1 MQRKLN
7 SHRRQQ
13 GATLIVALVM
23 LVLIMM
29 AGIAAVTSSS
39 TQFKLAGNLQFEDTA
54 MNTAEAAV
62 AVAENW
68 LQAGTNFQNGG
79 FTTYAAAATPHL
91 HPIGRLAGLTAPAN
105 DPLTMTWSNTSSLQV
120 AGDHQR
126 YMIEQLS
133 TNSSLLG
140 SDAGSGEQ
148 STSVS
153 KRVNTYMVTARA
165 QAPRGATKFVQSYFS
180 VLVP

>member
-13 GATLIVALVM
+13 GATLIVALVI

-39 TQFKLAGNLQFEDTA
+39 TQTKLAGNLQFEDTA
-54 MNTAEAAV
+54 MNSAESAV
-62 AVAENW
+62 AAAENW
-68 LQAGTNFQNGG
+68 LQAGTNFQKGG
-79 FTTYAAAATPHL
+79 FTTYAVDTPHL
-91 HPIGRLAGLTAPAN
+91 YPIGRLAGLTAPAN
-105 DPLTMTWSNTSSLQV
+105 DPLTMTWSDTSSLQE

-140 SDAGSGEQ
+140 SDAGSGGQ

-153 KRVNTYMVTARA
+153 NRVNTYMVTARA